1 MRSSALLSSIALC
14 FFIYFCSNKQI
25 EYSSPDHFKINETQY
40 IIESAAFVKLTGPSF
55 FNNLNGLIFATD
67 GVSFSSLND
76 KVLSLKG
83 KGKILGFIIY
93 SSEKETLNEGVHFMN
108 LRPPYSE
115 GDIAI
120 GFYTLD
126 WEEDKGSVF
135 YDENEGSGLLSGKLT
150 VTKEGKQT
158 SISFKCTDED
168 GRLITGVFKGDLLK
182 NLSYNTDHIDYED

>member
-1 MRSSALLSSIALC
+1 
-14 FFIYFCSNKQI
+14 
-25 EYSSPDHFKINETQY
+25 
-40 IIESAAFVKLTGPSF
+40 
-55 FNNLNGLIFATD
+55 
-67 GVSFSSLND
+67 
-76 KVLSLKG
+76 
-83 KGKILGFIIY
+83 
-93 SSEKETLNEGVHFMN
+93 MN
-108 LRPPYSE
+108 LRPPFSE

-120 GFYTLD
+120 GLYTLD

-135 YDENEGSGLLSGKLT
+135 YNENEGPSLLSGKLT

>member
-1 MRSSALLSSIALC
+1 MRSPALLLCITLC

-25 EYSSPDHFKINETQY
+25 EYSSADYFKISETQY
-40 IIESAAFVKLTGPSF
+40 TIESAAFLKLTGLSF

-67 GVSFSSLND
+67 GVSFFSLND
-76 KVLSLKG
+76 KMLSLKG

-93 SSEKETLNEGVHFMN
+93 SSESETLNDGVHFMN

-126 WEEDKGSVF
+126 WNEDKDSVF
-135 YDENEGSGLLSGKLT
+135 YDENDGPRLLSGKLT
-150 VTKEGKQT
+150 VTKEGEQT

-168 GRLITGVFKGDLLK
+168 GRLVTGVFKGDLLK
-182 NLSYNTDHIDYED
+182 NLSYNTDHINYED